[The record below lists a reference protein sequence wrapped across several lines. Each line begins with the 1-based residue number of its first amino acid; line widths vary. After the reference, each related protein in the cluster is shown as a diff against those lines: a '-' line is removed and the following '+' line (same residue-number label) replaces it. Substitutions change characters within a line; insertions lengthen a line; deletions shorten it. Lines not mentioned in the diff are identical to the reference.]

1 VSTLGGYGQLPFWRF
16 GSTAGKYA
24 ILALFAVFAL
34 FPLVWMWIA
43 ALRSSSEV
51 YATPFSLP
59 NRLDFDNL
67 IKAWTVGRFGQY
79 FLNSVI
85 ITVPTVIG
93 VVILSSLAGYGIARF
108 RFPVRLPMFYTLL
121 LGLMVPFQSIM
132 IPLYYQ
138 LRDLSLLGTYWAFIL
153 PATALGLPFG
163 TFLMQSYFS
172 GIPKDLA
179 EAARIDGCN
188 ELQVFWKVMMP
199 LAGPAVSSLIVFQF
213 VWSWNAF
220 LMPLLYLQTEAVRP
234 IPLGMMFFQGR
245 YTQDVSLIAAGVTI
259 ATIPVI
265 LVYLAFQRHFV
276 RGLTA
281 GALK

>member
-1 VSTLGGYGQLPFWRF
+1 MSVFSASGAFAIRRSTSML
-16 GSTAGKYA
+16 GKYV
-24 ILALFAVFAL
+24 LLMVFALFSL
-34 FPLVWMWIA
+34 FPLVWMWVA
-43 ALRSSSEV
+43 ALRNSSEV

-59 NRLDFDNL
+59 ARLDFGN
-67 IKAWTVGRFGQY
+67 IAKAWTVGHFGSY
-79 FLNSVI
+79 FLNSLI

-93 VVILSSLAGYGIARF
+93 VVALSSLAGYGVARF
-108 RFPVRLPMFYTLL
+108 RFAIRTPAFYLLL
-121 LGLMVPFQSIM
+121 LGLMVPFQSVM

-138 LRDLSLLGTYWAFIL
+138 LRDLGLLGTYWAFIL

-172 GIPKDLA
+172 GIPNDLA

-188 ELQVFWKVMMP
+188 ELQVFWGIMLP
-199 LAGPAVSSLIVFQF
+199 LARPAVASLVVFQF
-213 VWSWNAF
+213 VSSWNSF
-220 LMPLLYLQTEAVRP
+220 LMPLLYLQNESVRP

-259 ATIPVI
+259 ATVPVI
-265 LVYLAFQRHFV
+265 LVYLFFQRQFV

>member
-1 VSTLGGYGQLPFWRF
+1 MPAALGRGLAARRAGGAF
-16 GSTAGKYA
+16 GKYV
-24 ILALFAVFAL
+24 LLVLFALFAL
-34 FPLVWMWIA
+34 LPLVWMWIA
-43 ALRSSSEV
+43 ALRSSSEI

-59 NRLDFDNL
+59 QRLDFGN
-67 IKAWTVGRFGQY
+67 IVRAWTVGRFSQY
-79 FLNSVI
+79 FLNSII
-85 ITVPTVIG
+85 ITVPTVLG
-93 VVILSSLAGYGIARF
+93 VVILSSLAGYGIGRYRF
-108 RFPVRLPMFYTLL
+108 RLRLPMFYILL
-121 LGLMVPFQSIM
+121 LGLMVPFQSVM

-138 LRDLSLLGTYWAFIL
+138 LRDLNLLGTYWAFIL

-220 LMPLLYLQTEAVRP
+220 LMPLLYLQSEAVRP
-234 IPLGMMFFQGR
+234 IPLGMMFFEGR

-259 ATIPVI
+259 ATLPVI

>member
-1 VSTLGGYGQLPFWRF
+1 MSATRTQSAFAGAR
-16 GSTAGKYA
+16 SASAAGKY
-24 ILALFAVFAL
+24 LLLGFFALFAL
-34 FPLVWMWIA
+34 FPLIWMWIA

-59 NRLDFDNL
+59 SHLDFGN
-67 IKAWTVGRFGQY
+67 IVKAWTVGRFGQY

-85 ITVPTVIG
+85 ITVPTLVA
-93 VVILSSLAGYGIARF
+93 VVALSSLAGYGIARY
-108 RFPVRLPMFYTLL
+108 RFPIRNAGFYLLL

-132 IPLYYQ
+132 VPLYYQ
-138 LRDLSLLGTYWAFIL
+138 LRDMGLLGTYWAFIL

-163 TFLMQSYFS
+163 TFLMQSFFA
-172 GIPKDLA
+172 GLPGELA

-188 ELQVFWKVMMP
+188 ELEVFWRVMVP
-199 LAGPAVSSLIVFQF
+199 LAWPAVSSLTVFQF

-220 LMPLLYLQTEAVRP
+220 LMPLLYLQSESIRP

-259 ATIPVI
+259 ATVPVI
-265 LVYLAFQRHFV
+265 IVYVIFQRQFV